1 MLGRDPWTARE
12 DLMRDVCFIADVAIL
27 PRGLRVAQVIDYVQG
42 VHPRFDRA
50 KAEGF
55 LARTT
60 IQRKS
65 RVHELSKGMVTQL
78 HLALIMAIDAR
89 LLVLDEPT
97 LGLDL
102 IYRKQFY
109 DGLLNDYFDGDR
121 TILISTHQV
130 EEIQHIL
137 TDVIFLDQGRV
148 VLDVS
153 MEELEVRYLELVA
166 GPDQAAT
173 ARSLDPIYERQA
185 VGRTHLVYH
194 GVARERLAS
203 LGEVRTASLADIFVA
218 VVGGRQ
224 QERAA

>member
-1 MLGRDPWTARE
+1 MTR
-12 DLMRDVCFIADVAIL
+12 L
-27 PRGLRVAQVIDYVQG
+27 PAQG
-42 VHPRFDRA
+42 VAVLMVEQRARQALAISDR
-50 KAEGF
+50 GC
-55 LARTT
+55 
-60 IQRKS
+60 I
-65 RVHELSKGMVTQL
+65 
-78 HLALIMAIDAR
+78 
-89 LLVLDEPT
+89 
-97 LGLDL
+97 
-102 IYRKQFY
+102 
-109 DGLLNDYFDGDR
+109 
-121 TILISTHQV
+121 
-130 EEIQHIL
+130 
-137 TDVIFLDQGRV
+137 LDQGRV

-185 VGRTHLVYH
+185 FGRTHLVYH